1 MSDEDNQD
9 KRTPLEQSLNLPSID
24 DINEKFNNE
33 AIEAS
38 DDSDEDDPYIEDFED
53 FGWDEKDM
61 ALDPEA
67 LKKQIAET
75 QSKIAQLKEQKRHE
89 QHLKSYHKD
98 VDSIHE
104 KAMDKFEEIMSV
116 ALTMEANAGSKYLAS
131 ATKLL
136 DIALNAKN
144 AGMDRELEVAKLQ
157 LRKEKQDYEMYRKNP
172 KDIDGGRESNEGDSE
187 DEDDNYQVGE
197 TFDRN
202 ALVQGFSES
211 DD

>member
-1 MSDEDNQD
+1 MSDEDNDD
-9 KRTPLEQSLNLPSID
+9 KRSPLEQSLNLPSID
-24 DINEKFNNE
+24 DINENFNNE

-38 DDSDEDDPYIEDFED
+38 KDDDSNEDGLYIEDFEN
-53 FGWDEKDM
+53 FGWDESEMD
-61 ALDPEA
+61 LDPEA

-75 QSKIAQLKEQKRHE
+75 QSKIKQLKEQKRHE

-98 VDSIHE
+98 VDDIHT

-136 DIALNAKN
+136 DIALSAKN
-144 AGMDRELEVAKLQ
+144 AGMDREIEMAKLQ

-172 KDIDGGRESNEGDSE
+172 RDIEGGPESSDGESDDDDGD
-187 DEDDNYQVGE
+187 GE

-202 ALVQGFSES
+202 ALVHGFSNNE
-211 DD
+211 